1 MKKINPQTRI
11 LLTVLVAAAS
21 AVAAFAVAGGSAAG
35 PTLDIAELEDVN
47 FVVVCKFSHRAGDD
61 PIVHPGAP
69 GMSHDH
75 TFFGNVGTDAFST
88 AGSLRGDATSCSRSG
103 DTAAYWAP
111 TLVADDVPVP
121 ALDAKVYYRR
131 RTLERVRAF
140 PPGLQMIAG
149 DASARTPQSMRTVY
163 WDCGEQS
170 HGRNPPTSSVQ
181 TCPEGRNAMLHV
193 RFPDCWDGTR
203 LDSPDHQSHMAYSQ
217 AGRCDAAHPVA
228 VPSIDLLARY
238 PVRGTERIEL
248 ASMGQLSGHAD
259 FVNAWQQP
267 ELERLVEQCLN
278 ALRRCG
284 PAP

>member
-1 MKKINPQTRI
+1 MTTQKNQI
-11 LLTVLVAAAS
+11 LLTLLAAATAAAL
-21 AVAAFAVAGGSAAG
+21 AVVGGHAAG
-35 PTLDIAELEDVN
+35 PALDVPELEDVN

-61 PIVHPGAP
+61 PIVHPRSP
-69 GMSHDH
+69 GTSHDH
-75 TFFGNVGTDAFST
+75 TFFGNVATDAFST
-88 AGSLRGDATSCSRSG
+88 PESLRSAATSCSRSA

-111 TLVADDVPVP
+111 TLIADNEPVAAV
-121 ALDAKVYYRR
+121 DAKVYYRR
-131 RTLERVRAF
+131 RTIQRVRAF

-149 DASARTPQSMRTVY
+149 DAGARTAQNMRTVY

-170 HGRNPPTSSVQ
+170 HGRNPPSSGVQ
-181 TCPEGRNAMLHV
+181 VCPEGRNVMLHV
-193 RFPDCWDGTR
+193 RFPDCWDGKQ
-203 LDSPDHQSHMAYSQ
+203 LDSPDHRSHLAYSQ
-217 AGRCDAAHPVA
+217 RGRCDAAHPVA
-228 VPSIDLLARY
+228 VPSIDLLVRY